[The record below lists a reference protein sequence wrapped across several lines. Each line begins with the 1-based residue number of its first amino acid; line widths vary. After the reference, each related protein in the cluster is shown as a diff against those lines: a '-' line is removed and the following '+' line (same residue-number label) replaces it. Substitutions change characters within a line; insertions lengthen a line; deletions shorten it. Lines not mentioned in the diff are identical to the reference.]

1 MSLTLASVRDLS
13 PEGLEAFIASLS
25 PEEAL
30 VLMHEW
36 SFWARPDQLP
46 PADEDWLTWLI
57 LSGRGWGKTKTGA
70 ETVNAEVQAGRAG
83 RIALIGETA
92 ADCRD
97 VMIEGDSGILRC
109 SSPMFKPIYE
119 PSKRKITW
127 PNGAIAHT
135 YNATEPDQLRG
146 PQHDFA
152 WSDELAKWQYA
163 QETWDQLQFGMRLGR
178 RPRQVV
184 TTTPRPIPLV
194 RELMKDPTVRV
205 TRGRTLDNSGNLA
218 ASFVAQIQKR
228 YAGTRLGRQ
237 ELDGEILDDAPGA
250 LWTRAMIDRA
260 IESGKRAGV
269 PTDPASPEWGAFFER
284 IVVAVDPSGTEG
296 DDDEADDV
304 GIVAAARGYDGRGYL
319 ISDLTANV
327 SPLVWG
333 RRAVSEYH
341 RLAANLIVAERNFGG
356 AMVKYVIQTADSTVA
371 YEEVTASRGKAVRA
385 EPISSLY
392 EQGRVSHI
400 GSLPDLED
408 EMCLMTSTGY
418 LGARSPNRLDAMVWA
433 LSHLM
438 LDADGALMWARLAG

>member
-1 MSLTLASVRDLS
+1 MTLHLS
-13 PEGLEAFIASLS
+13 DVTGLAPEQREAFIRSLS

-30 VLMHEW
+30 VLLHDW
-36 SFWARPDQLP
+36 PFWARPDQLAP
-46 PADEDWLTWLI
+46 SDDEWLTWLI

-70 ETVNAEVQAGRAG
+70 ETVIDFVRRGAAG

-119 PSKRKITW
+119 PSKRKLTW

-163 QETWDQLQFGMRLGR
+163 QETWDQLQFGLRLGR

-194 RELMKDPTVRV
+194 RELLRDPTVRV

-250 LWTRAMIDRA
+250 LWTRQMIDTA

-269 PTDPASPEWGAFFER
+269 PRDPFSPEWGVFFER
-284 IVVAVDPSGTEG
+284 IVVAIDPSGTEG

-304 GIVAAARGYDGRGYL
+304 GIIAAGRGYDGRGYL

-327 SPLVWG
+327 SPLAWG
-333 RRAVSEYH
+333 RRAVAEYH
-341 RLAANLIVAERNFGG
+341 RLQANLIVAERNFGG
-356 AMVKYVIQTADSTVA
+356 AMVAYVIQTTDSTVP

-385 EPISSLY
+385 EPISALY

-400 GSLPDLED
+400 GSHAELED

-438 LDADGALMWARLAG
+438 LDADGALLWARLAG